1 MNKMTRMS
9 QNMRFA
15 LCLVFRSVEPLIGE
29 GFILLTEVTDLCK
42 GVPPPFDNLKIRT
55 STHDMRLKFYRY

>member
-29 GFILLTEVTDLCK
+29 GFILLTEVTDLW
-42 GVPPPFDNLKIRT
+42 GVVLTTFDT
-55 STHDMRLKFYRY
+55 